1 MFSNIDDLEEE
12 KRLQEAIIDIK
23 KHYGKNAIL
32 KGMNKLEKATTEKRN
47 TLIGGHNAK

>member
-1 MFSNIDDLEEE
+1 MESHLIEMNII
-12 KRLQEAIIDIK
+12 KIK
-23 KHYGKNAIL
+23 KNYGKNSIL